1 MSFRK
6 HLSGSNKG
14 KIKKKKDEEVKSL
27 KGSLNRYFKPG
38 SFSRDP
44 LELAIVCVE
53 EQPTE
58 NTNATDDDMDMGNG
72 NSSEHEN
79 VARSSNYESPNVDKQ
94 QPFSV
99 DIFDP
104 RNWDNLDDKARDIL
118 VEKGPVRNDDI
129 VFPPDKV
136 HARKWLVYSEH
147 ANKVYCFC
155 CKLFKSHINKSALA
169 GNGLSDWKH
178 LSERLKE
185 HENGLK
191 VRLAKNK
198 TIDKDLQ
205 QKINK
210 EKERLRQVLMRLVA
224 IVKYLGKRNLAFRG
238 SNEKLY
244 QHNNGNFLACVEMI
258 AEFDPIMQEHLRRIQ
273 NDEIYHHYL
282 SHKIQ
287 NELISLLASSVTGS
301 ILQII
306 KEAKYFSIILDCT
319 PNVSHQEQMT
329 LIIRCVNMSNR
340 KIKIEEFLWNF

>member
-44 LELAIVCVE
+44 LELAIVCIE

-79 VARSSNYESPNVDKQ
+79 VARSSNYESPSVDKQ

-118 VEKGPVRNDDI
+118 VKKGPVRNDDI
-129 VFPPDKV
+129 VFPPDSNSIHFSLSYYSTKLRNGEV

-185 HENGLK
+185 HENG
-191 VRLAKNK
+191 VEHIK
-198 TIDKDLQ
+198 TM
-205 QKINK
+205 N
-210 EKERLRQVLMRLVA
+210 
-224 IVKYLGKRNLAFRG
+224 
-238 SNEKLY
+238 
-244 QHNNGNFLACVEMI
+244 
-258 AEFDPIMQEHLRRIQ
+258 
-273 NDEIYHHYL
+273 
-282 SHKIQ
+282 
-287 NELISLLASSVTGS
+287 T
-301 ILQII
+301 
-306 KEAKYFSIILDCT
+306 
-319 PNVSHQEQMT
+319 
-329 LIIRCVNMSNR
+329 
-340 KIKIEEFLWNF
+340 